1 MAILINYHLFILLR
15 MNPNNNWVRKM
26 YSNETGYSL
35 EHFVI
40 PDNRNSK
47 ICWKDGNNVF
57 KFEVPTEDVR
67 RYKKNVVN
75 YLIIDKSLNESLEH
89 DDIITKIHAIRVW
102 FEQRNMNLPKH
113 VSEIIE
119 HIEQMPEYMALKKLR
134 GGDYTQEMVKT
145 AYINF
150 VRAYFDQEDGLQKKI
165 QEMFKRSFQNG

>member
-1 MAILINYHLFILLR
+1 
-15 MNPNNNWVRKM
+15 M

-67 RYKKNVVN
+67 RYKKNAMN

-119 HIEQMPEYMALKKLR
+119 HIEQMSEYMVLK
-134 GGDYTQEMVKT
+134 
-145 AYINF
+145 N
-150 VRAYFDQEDGLQKKI
+150 
-165 QEMFKRSFQNG
+165 